1 MSKDRFDDDQLDAQA
16 TEYARGDYP
25 AGTLHSDATPLDSF
39 MAGIIGT
46 GLHAW
51 TESKARAAAV
61 ARFRAW
67 VDGEHDERP
76 TRSELR
82 GDGAL
87 VLDELDRVA
96 ALAMERGGEIAKLHR
111 EVDALRAQR
120 DDAVRERDQ
129 WVNEHATVSDALEE
143 LGNERDELK
152 RRLVQAQRER
162 DSFRVE
168 LVDVKRIRDSWQSQ
182 AQARARAVT
191 RLQERVETLA
201 ERARESAD
209 AQGDYVLLRLRGSGR
224 PEVVEVTAWD
234 EHDDGSV
241 GVAGFRIRDR
251 G

>member
-1 MSKDRFDDDQLDAQA
+1 MTKDRFDDDQLDAQA
-16 TEYARGDYP
+16 TEYTPGDYP
-25 AGTLHSDATPLDSF
+25 AG
-39 MAGIIGT
+39 IGR
-46 GLHAW
+46 GLHARALR
-51 TESKARAAAV
+51 KARASAV

-87 VLDELDRVA
+87 VLAELDRVT
-96 ALAMERGGEIAKLHR
+96 ALAVERGSEIVSTEKGLADVQKNLVALTF
-111 EVDALRAQR
+111 EVDSLRAQR
-120 DDAVRERDQ
+120 DQAIEERDG
-129 WVNEHATVSDALEE
+129 WFDEHATVNVALEE
-143 LGNERDELK
+143 LGRERDELK

-168 LVDVKRIRDSWQSQ
+168 LVETKRIRDSWQSQ
-182 AQARARAVT
+182 AVTHLQAVT

-201 ERARESAD
+201 DELRDTEDELKRARE
-209 AQGDYVLLRLRGSGR
+209 LLRLRGSGR
-224 PEVVEVTAWD
+224 LEVVTSTTWD